1 MSNIPEKVMEII
13 EETVKVEGGFVN
25 DPDDRGGAT
34 NMGVTQETYSN
45 YIGRKAT
52 VDEIENMRISEAVEI
67 YYQNYWQAGKVDLL
81 PDRLQHA
88 YFDLLVQHGP
98 RHAGRIL
105 QQAAVNRGWLAESE
119 VDGIVGPGTRAAVQT
134 LTLDDLMTERAV
146 FYSNLIFDGSSYR
159 KRTNQTKYIRGWMNN
174 RVFDLIRQEERQK
187 VLAELESQGR
197 TVEDL
202 SRG

>member
-1 MSNIPEKVMEII
+1 MSNIPEKVMKII
-13 EETVKVEGGFVN
+13 EETVRVEGGFVN

-45 YIGRKAT
+45 FIGRKAT
-52 VDEIENMRISEAVEI
+52 VDEIENMQLSEAVEI

-81 PDRLQHA
+81 PEHLQHA

-98 RHAGRIL
+98 RNAGRIL
-105 QQAAVNRGWLAESE
+105 QQAAVNRGLLDESG
-119 VDGIVGPGTRAAVQT
+119 VDGIVGSGTRAAVQS

-187 VLAELESQGR
+187 VLAELKEQGQ